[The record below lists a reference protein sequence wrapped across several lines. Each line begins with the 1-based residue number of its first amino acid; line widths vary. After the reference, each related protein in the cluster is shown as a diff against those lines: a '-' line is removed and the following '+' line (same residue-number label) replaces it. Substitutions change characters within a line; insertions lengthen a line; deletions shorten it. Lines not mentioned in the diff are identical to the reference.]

1 MLAGSGC
8 AVPPERLASP
18 DGPTRAAREQE
29 MNDRWRNHTL
39 AELVR
44 ARGEPR
50 DTMTI
55 PGGGN
60 PPGFISV
67 YERDPVSGCVD
78 AFALVYGPEP
88 VIRNY
93 YCR

>member
-1 MLAGSGC
+1 MAQP
-8 AVPPERLASP
+8 A
-18 DGPTRAAREQE
+18 TRAAREHE
-29 MNDRWRNHTL
+29 MNARWKNHTL

-44 ARGEPR
+44 VRGEPR
-50 DTMTI
+50 DTMSI

-67 YERDPVSGCVD
+67 YERDPASGCVD